1 MLDFQS
7 VNELILTVEMEREC
21 SRISTHS
28 LTQPW
33 DIAVVRD
40 SQITDRMYVYTS
52 HLLGNFPS
60 MSATLD

>member
-1 MLDFQS
+1 MLDFQL
-7 VNELILTVEMEREC
+7 VNELILTVEMERQC

-33 DIAVVRD
+33 DIAVARD
-40 SQITDRMYVYTS
+40 AQIRPHIYTS
-52 HLLGNFPS
+52 HLSGNFPN